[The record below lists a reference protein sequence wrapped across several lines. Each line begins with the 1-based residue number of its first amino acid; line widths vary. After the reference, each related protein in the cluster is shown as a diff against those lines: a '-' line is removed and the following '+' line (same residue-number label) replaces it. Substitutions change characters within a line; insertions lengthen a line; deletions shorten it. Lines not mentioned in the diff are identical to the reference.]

1 MGLRAMRG
9 LVALLGGLCLLVF
22 VSAEGRGTEAL
33 TADEKYVVANA
44 TNGSNSSN
52 ATKLSEKD
60 FITIVRLPR
69 HNMTHDEENCT
80 FFCGKI
86 QDVPNERMFPRGP
99 VNPFFCG
106 KIDPSGELP
115 PPPLEEEDDEDT
127 DVVGKSYRPKP
138 SVNPIANATANA
150 TENGSNVSR
159 IVNVTSKKG
168 NTTNNRVVE
177 VKQTS
182 VPVQNATSGNVTVS
196 NATRNA
202 TRNVSVP
209 ADAQEENVESI
220 NRQESSRQRNE
231 SITQDSV
238 NKSAFNLTN
247 FTEEDKQD
255 KDPDDLTEDRPRE
268 DCLRWKAGECAEW
281 KSDQVAPIE
290 EKNQSTPLLVVPVK
304 STKPTKAEKAKRK
317 KWSQTQECHRVC
329 KPEPVPPPAPPP
341 PPPPPIKIVNDD
353 LCAARANCSTCVS
366 KKLFPLAE
374 FPQRCG
380 WCEDTKSC
388 LAGGR

>member
-69 HNMTHDEENCT
+69 HNMTHDEENCNETSKCHMVCGKGVRYAEEENTT

-150 TENGSNVSR
+150 TESGSNVSR

-255 KDPDDLTEDRPRE
+255 KDPDDLTEDRR
-268 DCLRWKAGECAEW
+268 RWKAGECAEW

-329 KPEPVPPPAPPP
+329 KPEPV
-341 PPPPPIKIVNDD
+341 
-353 LCAARANCSTCVS
+353 
-366 KKLFPLAE
+366 
-374 FPQRCG
+374 
-380 WCEDTKSC
+380 
-388 LAGGR
+388 